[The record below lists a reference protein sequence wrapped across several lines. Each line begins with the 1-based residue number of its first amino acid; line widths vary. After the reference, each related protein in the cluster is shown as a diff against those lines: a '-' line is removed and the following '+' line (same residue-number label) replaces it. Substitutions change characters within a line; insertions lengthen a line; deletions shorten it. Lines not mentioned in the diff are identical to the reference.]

1 MSRKYY
7 TVNPTWFKGYRPD
20 LTKDVIVFGEDN
32 DQAKTDSCLAILWY
46 PTGPKLDA
54 DFDEW
59 ALLSHERTLL
69 DLLAGA
75 GLTHGKDL
83 TVEQVRSEEHTSELQ
98 SRPHLVC
105 RLLLEKKKKTNRGDR
120 GHRS

>member
-83 TVEQVRSEEHTSELQ
+83 TVEQVCEILEVCGFEE
-98 SRPHLVC
+98 
-105 RLLLEKKKKTNRGDR
+105 EKCIPNPGKEG
-120 GHRS
+120 